1 MITIHVRTGETV
13 GNDGGTARWPV
24 AVSEHIAHAKAD
36 RGDVPNHALGELCD
50 GRMPHD
56 PTEADR
62 AVVATAMRPL
72 DHQDESLAD
81 CVEYT
86 IVPTPVVHDPL
97 IRAQA
102 AAWSATLPASRALVP
117 MCMDIATQP
126 I

>member
-13 GNDGGTARWPV
+13 GNDGGTARGPV
-24 AVSEHIAHAKAD
+24 AACEHIEHAKAD
-36 RGDVPNHALGELCD
+36 RGDVPNNAQRERCG

-56 PTEADR
+56 PTGADG
-62 AVVATAMRPL
+62 AAVATAMRPL
-72 DHQDESLAD
+72 DHQYESLAD

-86 IVPTPVVHDPL
+86 IVPTPVVHGPL

-102 AAWSATLPASRALVP
+102 AAWSATLPASPALVP

>member
-1 MITIHVRTGETV
+1 MITIQVRTGETV

-24 AVSEHIAHAKAD
+24 AACEHIAHAKAD

-50 GRMPHD
+50 GRMPHG

-62 AVVATAMRPL
+62 AVATTAMRPL